1 MSWIGSTEHKELFCR
16 SFLDSHLQ
24 YEPHELPWPKLDDA
38 SLAFLRGIPIW
49 TTALEVE
56 VNAGSLLRSFAQT
69 QRDELVCEALS
80 LQGYEEDRHGRMV
93 QELISRYG
101 LSASAVQPTSR
112 PSRREFLA
120 FGYGECL
127 DSFFGFGIFRIACN
141 LKVVSTELT
150 DLFSRVLFEEA
161 RHIVFFVNW
170 VAYDCRQRGIRAP
183 LMRIASPFYGYFSA
197 IRRTLGRAAH
207 VDRRERGMTLAGD
220 VFAGLTLSEF
230 LRTALAENERHMAA
244 FDPRLLRPTLI
255 PAMARAAL
263 WLSGLRNTRNQEAA
277 RIAFRKTRP

>member
-16 SFLDSHLQ
+16 SFIGSHLR

-38 SLAFLRGIPIW
+38 SLAFLRSIPVW

-69 QRDELVCEALS
+69 QRDELVREAFT

-93 QELISRYG
+93 QELVDHYG
-101 LSASAVQPTSR
+101 LSANAVQPTSR
-112 PSRREFLA
+112 PNRREFLA

-141 LKVVSTELT
+141 GKVVSSELT

-170 VAYDCRQRGIRAP
+170 VAYDCKQRGIAAP
-183 LMRIASPFYGYFSA
+183 LMRIASPLYGYFSA
-197 IRRTLGRAAH
+197 IRRTVGRAAH
-207 VDRRERGMTLAGD
+207 VDREERGMTLAGE
-220 VFAGLTLSEF
+220 VFAGLTLREL
-230 LRTALAENERHMAA
+230 LRTALRENERHMAG

-255 PAMARAAL
+255 PAIARLAL
-263 WLSGLRNTRNQEAA
+263 GLHPRKRA
-277 RIAFRKTRP
+277 RSVRV